1 MDEPGKQDVTLAELH
16 ALIAA
21 HVEWERG
28 FFTKELPLLVKD
40 GQPLTPP
47 ACASEILSSI
57 YYGGYEPEVYK
68 SRALDRTFSAALEQA
83 HNALLETLSPQGKEA
98 LNEYMDILAARG
110 SAVAEQAYESG
121 FRTAVQLLVAGLTNP
136 GK

>member
-21 HVEWERG
+21 HMEWERG
-28 FFTKELPLLVKD
+28 FFTKELPLLVKA

-68 SRALDRTFSAALEQA
+68 SRSVDQRFSPMLAQA
-83 HNALLETLSPQGKEA
+83 HDALLETLSPQGKEA
-98 LNEYMDILAARG
+98 LNLYTFSLLAQTSRQG
-110 SAVAEQAYESG
+110 G
-121 FRTAVQLLVAGLTNP
+121 
-136 GK
+136 